1 MDNQNDDG
9 LSPGQIW
16 TLYQRMIEFHHK
28 LLVINYSSE
37 FRSKFKSPP
46 VHPLQLAVQNDWFV
60 FAQLYSF
67 LTQKDID
74 VHMTSKKEIL
84 NLVENDLKQLNNDEL
99 LAKVK
104 DDKLDKKD
112 LIEILHVFIDEKIH
126 SLENVEKITLKGN
139 EIDNEEEEEEEEEN
153 EMEEI
158 DYTIVMEDED
168 NRFMTD
174 EISDKKMI
182 LKSQLDEKEWKIEV
196 ERVLPQ
202 LSELNLKIENKKA
215 KSN

>member
-1 MDNQNDDG
+1 MDNQNDDS

-16 TLYQRMIEFHHK
+16 TLYQRMIELHHK
-28 LLVINYSSE
+28 LLAINYSSE

-46 VHPLQLAVQNDWFV
+46 IHPLQLAVQNDWFV

-74 VHMTSKKEIL
+74 VHVTSKKEIL
-84 NLVENDLKQLNNDEL
+84 NLVENDLKPLNNDEL
-99 LAKVK
+99 LVKVK

-112 LIEILHVFIDEKIH
+112 LIEVLHAFVDEKIN

-139 EIDNEEEEEEEEEN
+139 EIGNEEEEEEEEEN

-182 LKSQLDEKEWKIEV
+182 LKSQSDEKEWKIEV

-202 LSELNLKIENKKA
+202 LSEFNLKTGNKT

>member
-16 TLYQRMIEFHHK
+16 TLYQRMIELHHK

-74 VHMTSKKEIL
+74 VHVTSKKEIL
-84 NLVENDLKQLNNDEL
+84 NFVENDLKQLNNDEL

-112 LIEILHVFIDEKIH
+112 LIEILHVFVDEKIH

-202 LSELNLKIENKKA
+202 LSELNLKIENKKP

>member
-1 MDNQNDDG
+1 MDNQNDDN

-16 TLYQRMIEFHHK
+16 TLYQRMIELHHK

-74 VHMTSKKEIL
+74 VHVTSKKEIL

-99 LAKVK
+99 LVKVK

-112 LIEILHVFIDEKIH
+112 LIEVLHVFVDEKIH
-126 SLENVEKITLKGN
+126 SLENVGKITLKGN

-202 LSELNLKIENKKA
+202 LSELNLEMENKKA

>member
-9 LSPGQIW
+9 LSPGQTW
-16 TLYQRMIEFHHK
+16 TLYQRMIELHHK

-46 VHPLQLAVQNDWFV
+46 IHPLQLAVQNDWFV

-67 LTQKDID
+67 LTKKDID
-74 VHMTSKKEIL
+74 VHVTSKKEIL
-84 NLVENDLKQLNNDEL
+84 NLVENDLKQLNNDESL
-99 LAKVK
+99 VKVK

-112 LIEILHVFIDEKIH
+112 LIEILHVFVDEKIH
-126 SLENVEKITLKGN
+126 SLENVGKITLKGN

-168 NRFMTD
+168 NRFMAD

-202 LSELNLKIENKKA
+202 LSELNLEIENKKA